1 MDSDRRLA
9 ELKAEL
15 DATND
20 ELAGLSYA
28 IGHDFRAP
36 VRAIKGFSEAVLE
49 DYGGTLDPKGQDYL
63 RRVSAAASRLSTL
76 IDDLLNLSE
85 ITRAD
90 MHRGPVDLSSL
101 AQSVTRD
108 LAQAAPSR
116 RVDSVIADGLHA
128 IGDERLLRIAIDC
141 LLGNAWKFSSK
152 IENPT
157 VEFGS
162 RTVDG
167 EETYFVRDNG
177 AGFDATYAT
186 RLFSPFQ
193 RLHAEEDFA
202 GRGMGLAIVR
212 RIVGRHGGR
221 VWANSAAGKGAGAMA
236 DASGPRRDQEGREV
250 CFTLSRHAA
259 SSSPSQ
265 P

>member
-1 MDSDRRLA
+1 MDDDHRLA

-15 DATND
+15 DATSD

-49 DYGGTLDPKGQDYL
+49 DYAGELNPKGQDYL

-76 IDDLLNLSE
+76 IDDLLQLSQ
-85 ITRAD
+85 ITRAE
-90 MHRGPVDLSSL
+90 MHRGPVDLSGL
-101 AQSVTRD
+101 AQSITRD
-108 LAQAAPSR
+108 LAKAEPSR
-116 RVDSVIADGLHA
+116 QVTTVIAEGLNT
-128 IGDERLLRIAIDC
+128 IGDERLLRMALDC
-141 LLGNAWKFSSK
+141 LLGNAWKFSSQVEK
-152 IENPT
+152 PA

-162 RTVDG
+162 TAANG

-177 AGFDATYAT
+177 AGFDASYAT

-193 RLHAEEDFA
+193 RLHSEEDFA
-202 GRGMGLAIVR
+202 GRGVGLAIVR

-221 VWANSAAGKGAGAMA
+221 VWAEGAVGKGATVFFTLAPKG
-236 DASGPRRDQEGREV
+236 SLRVRRDRP
-250 CFTLSRHAA
+250 TR
-259 SSSPSQ
+259 
-265 P
+265 

>member
-1 MDSDRRLA
+1 MDTDRRLA

-15 DATND
+15 EATND

-49 DYGGTLDPKGQDYL
+49 DYGGALDPKGQDYL
-63 RRVSAAASRLSTL
+63 RRVSAAASRLSML
-76 IDDLLNLSE
+76 IDDLLHLSQ

-90 MHRGPVDLSSL
+90 MHRAPVDLSSL
-101 AQSVTRD
+101 AHSVTRD

-116 RVDSVIADGLHA
+116 QVTSVIAESLQA
-128 IGDERLLRIAIDC
+128 RGDERLLRIALDC
-141 LLGNAWKFSSK
+141 LLGNAWKFSGK

-162 RTVDG
+162 RMIDG
-167 EETYFVRDNG
+167 EETYFVCDNG
-177 AGFDATYAT
+177 AGFDVAYAT
-186 RLFSPFQ
+186 RLFEPFQ
-193 RLHAEEDFA
+193 RLHSEEDFA

-221 VWANSAAGKGAGAMA
+221 AWANGAVGKGAT
-236 DASGPRRDQEGREV
+236 V
-250 CFTLSRHAA
+250 FFTLARTPA
-259 SSSPSQ
+259 
-265 P
+265 

>member
-15 DATND
+15 DAAND

-49 DYGGTLDPKGQDYL
+49 DYSGELNPKGQDYL

-76 IDDLLNLSE
+76 IDDLLQLSQ
-85 ITRAD
+85 ITRAE

-101 AQSVTRD
+101 AQSITQD
-108 LAQAAPSR
+108 LAKAEPSR
-116 RVDSVIADGLHA
+116 QVTSVIAEGLRA
-128 IGDERLLRIAIDC
+128 TGDERLLRTALAS
-141 LLGNAWKFSSK
+141 LLGNAWKFSGK
-152 IENPT
+152 IEKPT

-162 RTVDG
+162 LSVGG
-167 EETYFVRDNG
+167 EKTYFIRDNG
-177 AGFDATYAT
+177 AGFDAAYAT

-193 RLHAEEDFA
+193 RLHSEEDFA
-202 GRGMGLAIVR
+202 GRGIGLAIVR

-221 VWANSAAGKGAGAMA
+221 VWAEGAVGKGAT
-236 DASGPRRDQEGREV
+236 V
-250 CFTLSRHAA
+250 FFTVARNLA
-259 SSSPSQ
+259 
-265 P
+265 